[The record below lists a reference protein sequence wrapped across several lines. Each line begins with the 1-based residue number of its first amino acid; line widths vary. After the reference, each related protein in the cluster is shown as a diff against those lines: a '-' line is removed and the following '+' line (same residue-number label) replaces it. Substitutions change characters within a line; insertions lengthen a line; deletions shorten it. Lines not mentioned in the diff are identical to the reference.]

1 MITLKPSKES
11 VTGSSSK
18 GHHDKS
24 TGAEAPSFTPSFL
37 KPLRG
42 FENFIS
48 NQNIKNPTP
57 QRIAIL
63 SSVAVTSILVLAFA
77 LLDFFGWVQVSWFI
91 PFLTGAI
98 VFFASYSIFGFYLK
112 QYIYRK
118 VKVIYKSIHQHK
130 LSTAEKRDVVDMRSD
145 IMEEVEK
152 EVEEWAARQE
162 KEIEQLKTWQDYRRK
177 FLGDISHELKTPIF
191 NIQGYLEILLDGGLE
206 DETINKTYLQRAAK
220 NVDRLNTIVEDLEI
234 ISRLES
240 GELILDMQ
248 VFDIRS
254 LTEEVFEDLEI
265 KAQESNIR
273 LLFKPGA
280 DQHFMVRADREYIR
294 QVLMNLITNSIK
306 YGNKDGTTKVGFY
319 DMDKN
324 ILVEVADSGIGIPA
338 EHLNH
343 VFDRFYRVDKSRSRE
358 QGGSGLGLSIVKHII
373 EAHKQTINVRST
385 MNVGSTFGFT
395 LGKA

>member
-1 MITLKPSKES
+1 MKKDLATGNGQSSLFNFNLPIKDVEFFSK
-11 VTGSSSK
+11 
-18 GHHDKS
+18 
-24 TGAEAPSFTPSFL
+24 
-37 KPLRG
+37 
-42 FENFIS
+42 
-48 NQNIKNPTP
+48 QNLKNPTP
-57 QRIAIL
+57 QRIAIFSSL
-63 SSVAVTSILVLAFA
+63 SVAFILTLFWL
-77 LLDFFGWVQVSWFI
+77 LLDLVDRR
-91 PFLTGAI
+91 LTNWWMPLVMGTIA
-98 VFFASYSIFGFYLK
+98 FFASYLIFSYYLK

-118 VKVIYKSIHQHK
+118 IKVIYKSIHQHK
-130 LSTAEKRDVVDMRSD
+130 LSSTEKKEAVDMRSD

-152 EVEEWAARQE
+152 EVEEWAAKQE
-162 KEIEQLKTWQDYRRK
+162 KEIQQLKTWQDYRRK

-191 NIQGYLEILLDGGLE
+191 NIQGYLETLLDGGLE
-206 DETINKTYLQRAAK
+206 DAGINKTYLQRAAK

-248 VFDIRS
+248 TFDIKT

-265 KAQESNIR
+265 KGAERNIK
-273 LLFKPGA
+273 LAFKPGA
-280 DQHFMVRADREYIR
+280 DQHFRVRADREYIR
-294 QVLMNLITNSIK
+294 QVLMNLLNNSIK
-306 YGNKDGTTKVGFY
+306 YGNENGMTKVSFY

-324 ILVEVADSGIGIPA
+324 VLVEVADSGIGIPA

-385 MNVGSTFGFT
+385 KNVGSTFGFT
-395 LGKA
+395 LEKS